1 MDIGT
6 LVLGVVAGLT
16 WLIVILVLVQLS
28 RFLAKFEQGRQE
40 LDANIIGM
48 AGQLKKMQTTIA
60 EILIEQET
68 GDPSYGGGARPEE
81 GGDDRRF
88 RNHRGA
94 AAGDAGRRSRTGSDA
109 GTAADLGS
117 QEAGRTEVSG
127 VDEIAGRSGRRINSS
142 GVDLIMKKFLLIL
155 GIAGVLFAGRQ
166 RKADTNP
173 GS

>member
-60 EILIEQET
+60 EILIEQKRVTRLTVEGLDLKKAEMT
-68 GDPSYGGGARPEE
+68 GD
-81 GGDDRRF
+81 F
-88 RNHRGA
+88 
-94 AAGDAGRRSRTGSDA
+94 
-109 GTAADLGS
+109 
-117 QEAGRTEVSG
+117 
-127 VDEIAGRSGRRINSS
+127 EIIE
-142 GVDLIMKKFLLIL
+142 
-155 GIAGVLFAGRQ
+155 
-166 RKADTNP
+166 
-173 GS
+173 

>member
-60 EILIEQET
+60 EILIEQKRVTRLTVEGLDLKKAEMT
-68 GDPSYGGGARPEE
+68 GDFEIVEEPIPPAPPS
-81 GGDDRRF
+81 
-88 RNHRGA
+88 
-94 AAGDAGRRSRTGSDA
+94 
-109 GTAADLGS
+109 
-117 QEAGRTEVSG
+117 
-127 VDEIAGRSGRRINSS
+127 
-142 GVDLIMKKFLLIL
+142 
-155 GIAGVLFAGRQ
+155 AGVTEPAVEPPPPMPDKRPPSKFPEIKFPDA
-166 RKADTNP
+166 K
-173 GS
+173 

>member
-60 EILIEQET
+60 EILIEQKRVTRLTVEGLDLKKAEMT
-68 GDPSYGGGARPEE
+68 GDFEIIEE
-81 GGDDRRF
+81 PLPGTPAPRSDRLRR
-88 RNHRGA
+88 RNR
-94 AAGDAGRRSRTGSDA
+94 RRSR
-109 GTAADLGS
+109 
-117 QEAGRTEVSG
+117 
-127 VDEIAGRSGRRINSS
+127 
-142 GVDLIMKKFLLIL
+142 F
-155 GIAGVLFAGRQ
+155 
-166 RKADTNP
+166 P
-173 GS
+173 GSRADRSFRS

>member
-60 EILIEQET
+60 EILIEQKRVT
-68 GDPSYGGGARPEE
+68 RLTVE
-81 GGDDRRF
+81 GL
-88 RNHRGA
+88 
-94 AAGDAGRRSRTGSDA
+94 
-109 GTAADLGS
+109 DL
-117 QEAGRTEVSG
+117 
-127 VDEIAGRSGRRINSS
+127 
-142 GVDLIMKKFLLIL
+142 KK
-155 GIAGVLFAGRQ
+155 AEMTR
-166 RKADTNP
+166 
-173 GS
+173 

>member
-60 EILIEQET
+60 EILIEQKRVTRLTVEGLDLKKAEMT
-68 GDPSYGGGARPEE
+68 G
-81 GGDDRRF
+81 RF

-94 AAGDAGRRSRTGSDA
+94 AAGDAGRRGRTGSDA

-127 VDEIAGRSGRRINSS
+127 VDEIAGRSGAALTVQEWI
-142 GVDLIMKKFLLIL
+142 
-155 GIAGVLFAGRQ
+155 
-166 RKADTNP
+166 
-173 GS
+173 

>member
-60 EILIEQET
+60 EILIEQKRVTRLTVEGLDLKKAEMT
-68 GDPSYGGGARPEE
+68 GDFEIIEE
-81 GGDDRRF
+81 PLPGTP
-88 RNHRGA
+88 GA
-94 AAGDAGRRSRTGSDA
+94 AVGPAPTA

-127 VDEIAGRSGRRINSS
+127 VDEIAGRSGAALTVQEWI
-142 GVDLIMKKFLLIL
+142 
-155 GIAGVLFAGRQ
+155 
-166 RKADTNP
+166 
-173 GS
+173 